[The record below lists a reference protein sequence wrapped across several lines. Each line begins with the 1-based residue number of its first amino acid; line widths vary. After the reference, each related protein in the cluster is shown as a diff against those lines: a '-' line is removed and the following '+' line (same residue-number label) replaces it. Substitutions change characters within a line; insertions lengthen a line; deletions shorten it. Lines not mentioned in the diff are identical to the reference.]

1 MLKRFF
7 KKGIVLILSLLLL
20 CAMVSFAEDSDSGSI
35 REAIRLSKNGD
46 YQGAITIFNE
56 LLKKDDYMKNPAI
69 HFHLGLAYYSSGQY
83 NEALKAFITTETLDQ
98 TKGLPYYF
106 TGLIYEAKALSE
118 KDPQQVRALKTKA
131 LASWQDFL
139 RFADA
144 DKRDKNKIPV
154 AEKHISLLKEELSE
168 K

>member
-1 MLKRFF
+1 MF
-7 KKGIVLILSLLLL
+7 KKTKIIKIVLIMCLLLL
-20 CAMVSFAEDSDSGSI
+20 PLALSGEDNDINSV
-35 REAIRLSKNGD
+35 REAIRLSKSGD
-46 YQGAITIFNE
+46 YQGAIIIFSE

-69 HFHLGLAYYSSGQY
+69 HFHLGLAYYSSGRY
-83 NEALKAFITTETLDQ
+83 DEALKEFITTETLDP
-98 TKGLPYYF
+98 TKGMPYYF

-131 LASWQDFL
+131 LSSWQDFIK
-139 RFADA
+139 FADA
-144 DKRDKNKIPV
+144 DKRDKSKIEI